1 LGYQLPTVKKICLV
15 KLCDEML
22 DSVSYDWGSLHMFD
36 SLVLG
41 RASE

>member
-1 LGYQLPTVKKICLV
+1 
-15 KLCDEML
+15 ML

-41 RASE
+41 VRVNDSCQAENH